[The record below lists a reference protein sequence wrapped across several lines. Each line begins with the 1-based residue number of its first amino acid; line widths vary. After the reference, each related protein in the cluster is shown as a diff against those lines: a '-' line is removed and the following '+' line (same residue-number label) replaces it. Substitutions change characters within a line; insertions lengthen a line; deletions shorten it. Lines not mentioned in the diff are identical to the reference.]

1 MRKDLYLVRHSQTLF
16 NLKRISLMP
25 ARAPLRYSWT
35 LRASDI
41 GMRRIER
48 RWRSAATT

>member
-25 ARAPLRYSWT
+25 ARTPLRYSWT
-35 LRASDI
+35 LRVSDI
-41 GMRRIER
+41 GTRRIER
-48 RWRSAATT
+48 RWRSATTT

>member
-1 MRKDLYLVRHSQTLF
+1 MRKDLYLIRHSQTLF

-41 GMRRIER
+41 GTRRIER
-48 RWRSAATT
+48 RWRSATTT